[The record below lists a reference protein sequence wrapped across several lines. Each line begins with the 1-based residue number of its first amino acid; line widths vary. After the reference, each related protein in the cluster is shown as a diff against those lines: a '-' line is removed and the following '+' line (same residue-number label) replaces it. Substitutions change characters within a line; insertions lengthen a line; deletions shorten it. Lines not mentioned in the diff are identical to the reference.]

1 MRTSRAARTTRPRR
15 ALVLTATVLSAT
27 ALLAT
32 GCSSS
37 GGSGTP
43 KAADSNA
50 KITLTVGDFGTFGY
64 KEAGLFDAYT
74 ALHPN
79 ITIKEDTTT
88 SEADYWTALQTHLS
102 GASGLDDV
110 QALEVG
116 RISLATSDALSS
128 AFQDLSKAPGV
139 KQGDYLPWKWQ
150 QATTAS
156 GKTVG
161 LGTDVGPMA
170 VCYRQ
175 DLFAAAGLPSDPAA
189 VSALWAGDWSKYV
202 AVGKQFQAKAPKGTS
217 FMDSATGLFNAVVS
231 SSTQQY
237 YASGKLAYKT
247 SASVKSAWDL
257 AMQADAAGTS
267 QGLKEFDTP
276 GRPPSPSRP
285 SPPPSAPP
293 GSRPTSRSTPA
304 PPTRA
309 SGTSPRPP
317 PPETGAAPS
326 SPCPPP
332 ERTPPP
338 PPTWS
343 PGSPPPSSR
352 PRSSRRS
359 ATSPPT
365 RAPTPWPES
374 PTSRTPTSARTRL
387 PARSSPPRQGHPARR
402 DRPARRRAAERL
414 LQRHP
419 ARRAEPQERHRRL
432 ELHRPDDRQHHPVTI
447 RYLGAADHPSA
458 APAGPPADPGRP
470 GNAVPF
476 HGR

>member
-276 GRPPSPSRP
+276 WQTAFTQSTFATTICPSWQQANIQKYSGPANAGKWNVAQAPAAGNWGGSFLAV
-285 SPPPSAPP
+285 PSAGKNTAAAADLVAWLTAPEQQAKVFQKVGNIP
-293 GSRPTSRSTPA
+293 SNQGAYTLAGVTDFKNPYIGPNAPTGQIFSTAAKAIQPA
-304 PPTRA
+304 
-309 SGTSPRPP
+309 
-317 PPETGAAPS
+317 ETGPHAGELQS
-326 SPCPPP
+326 DFSNGILLV
-332 ERTPPP
+332 EQNHK
-338 PPTWS
+338 
-343 PGSPPPSSR
+343 
-352 PRSSRRS
+352 S
-359 ATSPPT
+359 ATDAWNST
-365 RAPTPWPES
+365 V
-374 PTSRTPTSARTRL
+374 
-387 PARSSPPRQGHPARR
+387 Q
-402 DRPARRRAAERL
+402 
-414 LQRHP
+414 
-419 ARRAEPQERHRRL
+419 
-432 ELHRPDDRQHHPVTI
+432 TI
-447 RYLGAADHPSA
+447 DSTIQ
-458 APAGPPADPGRP
+458 
-470 GNAVPF
+470 
-476 HGR
+476 